1 MRLFSICAIIL
12 SVNIMI
18 KEKDINVNGNCYE
31 RLPIKTKVFMNGDDL
46 VSLIDSYTANLLQD
60 GDMVFISEKCV
71 ACTQGRAI
79 PMDEIKPSALAKF
92 LSRFVTKTPHG
103 IGLGIPET
111 MHYAIKE
118 CGTLRILLAAF
129 CSAIGKLF
137 GKKGWFYIIAGDKAA
152 SIDGPTPNTIPP
164 YNHYVVLGPDKPNE
178 VAKEISERIKHPV
191 FIVDINDLG
200 GKVLG
205 ASDNSFDLE
214 EIAHILK
221 DNPLGQD
228 HESTPLG
235 IIRKI

>member
-1 MRLFSICAIIL
+1 MAK
-12 SVNIMI
+12 V
-18 KEKDINVNGNCYE
+18 KEKVMSTAKGNYE
-31 RLPIKTKVFMNGDDL
+31 RIPVKTKVFVDGDDL
-46 VSLIDSYTANLLQD
+46 VGLVDQYTKELLQD

-79 PMDEIKPSALAKF
+79 PMDSIQPSALAKF

-118 CGTLRILLAAF
+118 CGTFRILAA
-129 CSAIGKLF
+129 AAAGALGKLI
-137 GKKGWFYIIAGDKAA
+137 GRKGWFYIVAGPKAS

-164 YNHYVVLGPDKPNE
+164 YNHYVVLGPERPNE
-178 VAKEISERIKHPV
+178 VAKEISERIGHPV

-200 GKVLG
+200 GNILG
-205 ASDNSFDLE
+205 SSDPAIDNSD
-214 EIAHILK
+214 IVAILK

-228 HESTPLG
+228 HEQTPMG
-235 IIRKI
+235 IIRKVD